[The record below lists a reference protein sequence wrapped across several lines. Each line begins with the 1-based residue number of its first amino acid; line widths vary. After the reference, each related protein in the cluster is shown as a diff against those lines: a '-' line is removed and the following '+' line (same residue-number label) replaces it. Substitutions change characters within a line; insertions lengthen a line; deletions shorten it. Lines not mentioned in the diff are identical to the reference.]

1 MRSNYRLKL
10 RAGYKHSTDKRTPVI
25 ISRSLAYFRPG
36 RLLEENFAIM
46 NLQPLAPYL
55 SIIEIILAVTLT
67 ALVLLQS
74 KGQDLGGFL
83 GGGGGDSGAFRTR
96 RGIEVV
102 LHRLTILI
110 SVLFF
115 INTFLAFMAWG
126 QAV

>member
-1 MRSNYRLKL
+1 MS
-10 RAGYKHSTDKRTPVI
+10 
-25 ISRSLAYFRPG
+25 
-36 RLLEENFAIM
+36 
-46 NLQPLAPYL
+46 LQPLAPYL
-55 SIIEIILAVTLT
+55 SIIQIILAVALT

-83 GGGGGDSGAFRTR
+83 GGGGGDSGGFRTR
-96 RGIEVV
+96 RGVEVV

-115 INTFLAFMAWG
+115 VNTFLAFMAWG

>member
-1 MRSNYRLKL
+1 M
-10 RAGYKHSTDKRTPVI
+10 
-25 ISRSLAYFRPG
+25 SL
-36 RLLEENFAIM
+36 
-46 NLQPLAPYL
+46 QTWAPYL
-55 SIIEIILAVTLT
+55 SIIEIILAITLT

-83 GGGGGDSGAFRTR
+83 GGGGGDRGTFRTR

-102 LHRLTILI
+102 LFRLTILVSI
-110 SVLFF
+110 LFF

>member
-1 MRSNYRLKL
+1 MS
-10 RAGYKHSTDKRTPVI
+10 
-25 ISRSLAYFRPG
+25 
-36 RLLEENFAIM
+36 
-46 NLQPLAPYL
+46 LQPLAPYL
-55 SIIEIILAVTLT
+55 SIIEIILGIALT

-115 INTFLAFMAWG
+115 INTFLAFLAWG